1 LTTGGHTKK
10 ASSRLKEPSPESLR
24 EIPEVD
30 FSKLRRGRRGKY
42 AHLMTGESVH
52 AVVIDP
58 SVWPH
63 FGSADAVNTA
73 LKMLVE
79 LAAKATP
86 TKTQAKGRSRRAA

>member
-1 LTTGGHTKK
+1 MRK
-10 ASSRLKEPSPESLR
+10 ASRIEEPTPESLR

-42 AHLMTGESVH
+42 AHLMTGRSVH

-58 SVWPH
+58 ALWPH
-63 FGSADAVNTA
+63 FGSAEAVNAA

-79 LAAKATP
+79 VAAKVDS
-86 TKTQAKGRSRRAA
+86 TKTDT

>member
-1 LTTGGHTKK
+1 MKK
-10 ASSRLKEPSPESLR
+10 VSSRFKEPSSESLR

-30 FSKLRRGRRGKY
+30 LSKLRRGRRGKY
-42 AHLMTGESVH
+42 AHLMTGRSVH

-58 SVWPH
+58 AVWPH

-79 LAAKATP
+79 LATKGVP
-86 TKTQAKGRSRRAA
+86 TKLQSKGRSRRAA